1 MRKHIKKIPAF
12 LTGSLFILNTG
23 TMISFAQE
31 TETVVTT
38 AESES
43 TTRVITTGTTPPW
56 EWKTQT
62 STETTT
68 AEGESTTRGI
78 TTGTTPPWEWKT
90 QISTE
95 TTSAETSTETSYI
108 RTTPFAVM
116 SITNAPETI
125 SAGEEK
131 IALFNMVFVSK
142 VDLESDNPYLTAELD
157 ADLNS
162 SISTDNKIIIRCAE
176 NAPAGKA
183 VITYTYRHQM
193 TGETGTGTIEL
204 NILAS
209 EPQTVPVSSETT
221 SATTTVTTT
230 ATATAFSGDANSDGQ
245 IDILDVI
252 TMNKAILGKETL
264 SETQLRA
271 IDFNGNG
278 RPDSE
283 ETLTLMKYIV
293 RLIDTLTK

>member
-1 MRKHIKKIPAF
+1 MFMRKHIQKITAF
-12 LTGSLFILNTG
+12 LTGLLFVLNMG
-23 TMISFAQE
+23 TVISYAQE
-31 TETVVTT
+31 TEAIVTT

-43 TTRVITTGTTPPW
+43 TTRIITTGTTPPW
-56 EWKTQT
+56 KWKTQT
-62 STETTT
+62 
-68 AEGESTTRGI
+68 
-78 TTGTTPPWEWKT
+78 
-90 QISTE
+90 STE

-116 SITNAPETI
+116 TITDAPETI

-131 IALFNMVFVSK
+131 IALFNMIFVSK
-142 VDLESDNPYLTAELD
+142 VDLESDNPYLTAELSED

-183 VITYTYRHQM
+183 VITYTYRHRM

-204 NILAS
+204 NILSS
-209 EPQTVPVSSETT
+209 EPQTVPASSETT
-221 SATTTVTTT
+221 STTTVTTSTTIT
-230 ATATAFSGDANSDGQ
+230 ACSGDANGDGQ
-245 IDILDVI
+245 IDILDII

-264 SETQLRA
+264 SETQLKA

-283 ETLTLMKYIV
+283 DSLTLMKYIV
-293 RLIDTLTK
+293 RLIDTLTE